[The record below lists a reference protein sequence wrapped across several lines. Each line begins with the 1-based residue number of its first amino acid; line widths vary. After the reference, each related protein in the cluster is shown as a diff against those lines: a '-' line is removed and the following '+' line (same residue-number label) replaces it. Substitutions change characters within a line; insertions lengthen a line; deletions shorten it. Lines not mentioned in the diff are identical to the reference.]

1 MWQADLNQLP
11 FCLMV
16 NNEWCPPQD
25 TPLAYLEFS
34 SSQFYSTSSWPLLGY
49 NYCRHLWN
57 KILLYL
63 FKLMFTLILQ
73 SILQD
78 SNRWADVGKNL
89 IDETP
94 FVWPVLTN
102 ETKQDNYVQI
112 VKNIWRSAWKRAL
125 SVSRTHIKFSSFQ
138 IKKGVKSIC

>member
-1 MWQADLNQLP
+1 
-11 FCLMV
+11 MV
-16 NNEWCPPQD
+16 NNEWWPPHD

-34 SSQFYSTSSWPLLGY
+34 SSQFYSTCSWPSLGY

-73 SILQD
+73 SMLQD

-102 ETKQDNYVQI
+102 ETTQDELCANCKEYLKECMEKSSNCLLNSHQI
-112 VKNIWRSAWKRAL
+112 L
-125 SVSRTHIKFSSFQ
+125 FFSN
-138 IKKGVKSIC
+138 